1 MANFTAADVK
11 RLREQTGAGMMDCK
25 NALQE
30 ASGDLEAAV
39 ELLRLKGA
47 KDVNKRATRTA
58 ANGLVTAELDGTR
71 AGVLVELNCETD
83 FVAKTDLF
91 QQVAAEIAAAALRAE
106 VTDRPSLLTA
116 EARPGTTVQQLIEEA
131 GASLKEK
138 LELGRFA
145 RFEGGYVASYLHRS
159 DAALPPTLGV
169 LVQLDQDNAEVAK
182 DLAQQV
188 AAMRP
193 LYTVREDVPADVV
206 EKERR
211 IAEQITRDEGK
222 PEQAIGKI
230 VEGRL
235 NAYFKDVVLTEQAFV
250 KDPKTT
256 IKQVLAGSWCQRDRL
271 RQVPGRPGLRPHLMP
286 DSGLAGVLHPSWRR
300 VVLKLSG
307 GLFAGNEPLGISPD
321 VVAHLAAEIIAAVK
335 DGVQVAAVVGGGNMF
350 RGAALAERGIDR
362 ARADYMG
369 MLSTVINCLALQD
382 VLEKMGVET
391 RVQTAITMGQ
401 VAEPY
406 IPRRAIRH
414 LEKGRVVIFGA
425 GLGAPYFSTDTAA
438 AQRALEI
445 GADAVLK
452 GTKVN
457 GVYDADPHTTPDAAR
472 FNRLDY
478 SEYLSRG
485 LKVMDTTAVS
495 LCMDNGLPIVVFA
508 LMGEGNVVR
517 AIRGEEVGTLIC
529 HKDGQD
535 ADSEGEDREYRED
548 HAD

>member
-25 NALQE
+25 NALEE

-91 QQVAAEIAAAALRAE
+91 QQVAAEIAAAALKAE
-106 VTDRPSLLTA
+106 VTDRPSLLTT

-145 RFEGGYVASYLHRS
+145 RFEGGYVESYLHRS

-169 LVQLDQDNAEVAK
+169 LVQLDKDNAEVAK
-182 DLAQQV
+182 DLAQQI

-193 LYTVREDVPADVV
+193 LYVVRDDVPADVV

-250 KDPKTT
+250 KDPKTA
-256 IKQVLAGSWCQRDRL
+256 IKQVLAGS
-271 RQVPGRPGLRPHLMP
+271 
-286 DSGLAGVLHPSWRR
+286 GVS
-300 VVLKLSG
+300 VTS
-307 GLFAGNEPLGISPD
+307 F
-321 VVAHLAAEIIAAVK
+321 
-335 DGVQVAAVVGGGNMF
+335 
-350 RGAALAERGIDR
+350 
-362 ARADYMG
+362 
-369 MLSTVINCLALQD
+369 
-382 VLEKMGVET
+382 
-391 RVQTAITMGQ
+391 
-401 VAEPY
+401 
-406 IPRRAIRH
+406 
-414 LEKGRVVIFGA
+414 
-425 GLGAPYFSTDTAA
+425 
-438 AQRALEI
+438 
-445 GADAVLK
+445 
-452 GTKVN
+452 
-457 GVYDADPHTTPDAAR
+457 AR
-472 FNRLDY
+472 FQ
-478 SEYLSRG
+478 
-485 LKVMDTTAVS
+485 
-495 LCMDNGLPIVVFA
+495 
-508 LMGEGNVVR
+508 
-517 AIRGEEVGTLIC
+517 VG
-529 HKDGQD
+529 Q
-535 ADSEGEDREYRED
+535 A
-548 HAD
+548 

>member
-25 NALQE
+25 NALEE

-91 QQVAAEIAAAALRAE
+91 QQVAAEIAAAALKAE
-106 VTDRPSLLTA
+106 VTDRPSLLTT

-169 LVQLDQDNAEVAK
+169 LVQLDKDNAEVAK
-182 DLAQQV
+182 DLAQQI

-193 LYTVREDVPADVV
+193 LYVVRDDVPADVV

-250 KDPKTT
+250 KDPKTA
-256 IKQVLAGSWCQRDRL
+256 IKQVLAGS
-271 RQVPGRPGLRPHLMP
+271 
-286 DSGLAGVLHPSWRR
+286 GVS
-300 VVLKLSG
+300 VTG
-307 GLFAGNEPLGISPD
+307 F
-321 VVAHLAAEIIAAVK
+321 
-335 DGVQVAAVVGGGNMF
+335 
-350 RGAALAERGIDR
+350 
-362 ARADYMG
+362 
-369 MLSTVINCLALQD
+369 
-382 VLEKMGVET
+382 
-391 RVQTAITMGQ
+391 
-401 VAEPY
+401 
-406 IPRRAIRH
+406 
-414 LEKGRVVIFGA
+414 
-425 GLGAPYFSTDTAA
+425 
-438 AQRALEI
+438 
-445 GADAVLK
+445 
-452 GTKVN
+452 
-457 GVYDADPHTTPDAAR
+457 AR
-472 FNRLDY
+472 FQ
-478 SEYLSRG
+478 
-485 LKVMDTTAVS
+485 
-495 LCMDNGLPIVVFA
+495 
-508 LMGEGNVVR
+508 
-517 AIRGEEVGTLIC
+517 VG
-529 HKDGQD
+529 Q
-535 ADSEGEDREYRED
+535 A
-548 HAD
+548 